1 MSNVPDD
8 LDKLLIDVRKSIDEN
23 RLFLKSLADD
33 VDDVAGEEED
43 KEDKESE
50 VFEEL

>member
-8 LDKLLIDVRKSIDEN
+8 LDKLLIEVRKSLDDN

-33 VDDVAGEEED
+33 VDGVEED